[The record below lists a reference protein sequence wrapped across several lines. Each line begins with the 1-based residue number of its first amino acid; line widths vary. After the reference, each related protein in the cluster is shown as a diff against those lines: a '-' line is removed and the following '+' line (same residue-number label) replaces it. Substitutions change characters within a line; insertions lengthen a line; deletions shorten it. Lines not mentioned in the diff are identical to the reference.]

1 MIAKKSLNIFL
12 ELSIYL
18 YMILYSLLKLLI
30 LLFIKIELLSEDV
43 INITFLFRD
52 NWTSSVVEL

>member
-30 LLFIKIELLSEDV
+30 FLFIKIELLSEDV
-43 INITFLFRD
+43 VNITFLFRD
-52 NWTSSVVEL
+52 IWTSSVVEL

>member
-52 NWTSSVVEL
+52 N